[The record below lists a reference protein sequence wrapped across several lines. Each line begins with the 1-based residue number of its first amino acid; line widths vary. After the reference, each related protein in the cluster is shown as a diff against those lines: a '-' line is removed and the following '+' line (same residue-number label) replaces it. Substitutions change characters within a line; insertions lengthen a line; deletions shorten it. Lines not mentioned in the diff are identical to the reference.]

1 MKRKMIS
8 LLLGTMVTVG
18 LCACTSDTPSTAKFP
33 TDAEL
38 IEAAQNDIDNTIVED
53 VVTEVVTAKYY
64 DRLPEWDNFTIE
76 DGAIQIDDK
85 IYWNGMTYEEF
96 KNNIET
102 SEENYTIKGY
112 LQCYMDPYE
121 EWDGFDDTKEVE
133 GGTLRY
139 TAYKG
144 DVSCVSITF
153 INRESSPITA
163 NGLASNYI
171 DCEGWTE
178 IKKTVRLFDGNL
190 TNWDFEGK
198 TYSEVQDM
206 FSPYVQ
212 YITEPAHYVEGSDGI
227 DLDLGNHLC
236 MVRFDDETGFVRGV
250 FIRYDK
256 Y

>member
-1 MKRKMIS
+1 MRNKLITI
-8 LLLGTMVTVG
+8 LLGTVAMVS
-18 LCACTSDTPSTAKFP
+18 LCACASNTPSTSQLP

-38 IEAAQNDIDNTIVED
+38 IEAAQNDIDNTVVED
-53 VVTEVVTAKYY
+53 VVTEEVTAKYY

-102 SEENYTIKGY
+102 SEENYTIKGESTDY
-112 LQCYMDPYE
+112 VGTHE
-121 EWDGFDDTKEVE
+121 EWDGFDDTKEVV
-133 GGTLRY
+133 GGTIRY

-144 DVSCVSITF
+144 DESCASITF
-153 INRESSPITA
+153 INREDTPITT

-171 DCEGWTE
+171 DYEGWTE
-178 IKKTVRLFDGNL
+178 IKNTVRLFDGNL

-212 YITEPAHYVEGSDGI
+212 YITEPAHYVESDAGMS
-227 DLDLGNHLC
+227 LNLGNHVYI
-236 MVRFDDETGFVRGV
+236 VRFDDETGFVRLV
-250 FIRYDK
+250 SIK
-256 Y
+256 YKN